1 MEGFTFVNINDH
13 PTNPKK
19 KVFYFRELS
28 HANYF
33 EVMLIES
40 KIEFEKQIDEAGDGR
55 IYFGVKKSDFKQA
68 QRLNYLTIGHFR
80 KPFIADWFFRWLLIS
95 VSILVLAL
103 AFIGAWLSNA

>member
-1 MEGFTFVNINDH
+1 MNGFTFININEH

-19 KVFYFRELS
+19 KVFYFREVT

-40 KIEFEKQIDEAGDGR
+40 KLEYEKQIDEEGDGR
-55 IYFGVKKSDFKQA
+55 IYFGVKKRDFKKA
-68 QRLNYLTIGHFR
+68 QRLNYLTIGNFR
-80 KPFIADWFFRWLLIS
+80 KPFISDRFFRWLLIGI
-95 VSILVLAL
+95 SIFVLAL

>member
-1 MEGFTFVNINDH
+1 MNGFTFININEH

-19 KVFYFRELS
+19 KVFFFREVT

-40 KIEFEKQIDEAGDGR
+40 KIEYEKQIDEEGDGR
-55 IYFGVKKSDFKQA
+55 IYFGVKKRDFKKV

-80 KPFIADWFFRWLLIS
+80 KPFISDRFFRWLLIT

-103 AFIGAWLSNA
+103 AFIGAWLSNS

>member
-1 MEGFTFVNINDH
+1 MNGFTFININEH

-19 KVFYFRELS
+19 KVFFFREVS

-40 KIEFEKQIDEAGDGR
+40 KIAYEKQIDEEGDGR
-55 IYFGVKKSDFKQA
+55 IYFGVKKRDFKKV

-80 KPFIADWFFRWLLIS
+80 KPFISDRFFRWLLITIS
-95 VSILVLAL
+95 VLVLFL
-103 AFIGAWLSNA
+103 AFLGAWLSNS